1 MSGEGT
7 RPSDPD
13 RSYPGPGRGSGAPAD
28 NEPTGVIRTLRELP
42 RPVVVL
48 LVGIALSR
56 TGTFVAVF
64 LTLYLTQI
72 GHSPARAGLALTIF
86 GVGAITGTFAS
97 GTATGLL
104 GPRRVIVYSMLLSGL
119 SVAGLAVADS
129 YTTLMLLGAC
139 AGLFGQMYRPA
150 AATMMAAL
158 TPPKR
163 LVMVSAATRL
173 GLNVGAALGPLL
185 GVWLLS
191 HSFAL
196 MFLVNAVT
204 HIGFAVSAMIALP
217 DVGWARPETGHPRQ
231 AVTSAGGAPAALGG
245 RANYLDLLR
254 DRRFLLVMLAMFL
267 TGFIESQYQAVLP
280 LEILQRAHPTWLY
293 GAVVALNGALVVLFE
308 LPLTRFI
315 QQISMRTT
323 ISLGSLFIGLGLAM
337 FGVPA
342 GVWIFFAGVV
352 VWTFGEIISAPSVV
366 AYPALA
372 APTEGLRSRYIGALT
387 TFQTAGYT
395 LGPAAGTALFQYQSG
410 AVWVMCAVLG
420 VVASLGM
427 WAGVRSPIDQVSGAA
442 GAGSPRP
449 GTGTP
454 GSESW
459 RPPGG

>member
-1 MSGEGT
+1 MS
-7 RPSDPD
+7 D
-13 RSYPGPGRGSGAPAD
+13 RLTD
-28 NEPTGVIRTLRELP
+28 EPTGAIRTLRELP
-42 RPVVVL
+42 RPVVTL
-48 LVGIALSR
+48 LAGVALSR

-64 LTLYLTQI
+64 LTLYLTHI
-72 GHSPARAGLALTIF
+72 GHSPARAGLGLTVF
-86 GVGAITGTFAS
+86 GAGAITGTFVS

-104 GPRRVIVYSMLLSGL
+104 GPRRVIFGSMLLSGL
-119 SVAGLAVADS
+119 SVAGLAVADG
-129 YTTLMLLGAC
+129 YVTLMLLGGG
-139 AGLFGQMYRPA
+139 AGLFSQMYRPA

-196 MFLVNAVT
+196 MFLVNAAT
-204 HIGFAVSAMIALP
+204 HIGFAVLTMIALP
-217 DVGWARPETGHPRQ
+217 EVGT
-231 AVTSAGGAPAALGG
+231 GAPKTG
-245 RANYLDLLR
+245 RAARGRGRARYLDLLR
-254 DRRFLLVMLAMFL
+254 DRRFLLVMVAMFL

-280 LEILQRAHPTWLY
+280 LEIIQRAHPTWLY

-315 QQISMRTT
+315 QRIPMRTT

-337 FGVPA
+337 FGIPA
-342 GVWIFFAGVV
+342 GIWIFFAGAV

-395 LGPAAGTALFQYQSG
+395 LGPAAGTALFQYQSS
-410 AVWVMCAVLG
+410 AVWIMCAGLG
-420 VVASLGM
+420 LVAFLGM
-427 WAGVRSPIDQVSGAA
+427 AAGVCSPVDQVSGAV
-442 GAGSPRP
+442 GAGRSQPAP
-449 GTGTP
+449 
-454 GSESW
+454 
-459 RPPGG
+459 